1 MLKLMMLAWASGWQQ
16 PRLMLLMLGLPR
28 LMLMML
34 ALCGACG
41 VTDDHGGSSWL
52 ALDVGPAAAN
62 AHDASRAQH
71 CRW

>member
-1 MLKLMMLAWASGWQQ
+1 MIAV
-16 PRLMLLMLGLPR
+16 